1 MIWQQETVCKS
12 QGGQGG
18 NSVTCKLPIM
28 YVLLWEN
35 KLLVIAASRVLIDFL
50 IVFHSTLYMYFC
62 SEPV

>member
-35 KLLVIAASRVLIDFL
+35 KLLVIAASRVLIDF
-50 IVFHSTLYMYFC
+50 
-62 SEPV
+62 